1 MKIIVENLPA
11 NITTEKLKNIFDQIG
26 AVESVKLKTD
36 LLTRRPS
43 GTGYVEMLLD
53 VDAFRAVNCL
63 NGATMNDRK
72 IFLTEEQPLLARAK
86 QLLEQG
92 IKFQVLQQNLW
103 TVFGSGK
110 LPSV

>member
-11 NITTEKLKNIFDQIG
+11 DITTEKLKSIFDQIG

-63 NGATMNDRK
+63 NGAIIMKDRK

-92 IKFQVLQQNLW
+92 IKFQGINLG
-103 TVFGSGK
+103 FHKGK
-110 LPSV
+110 EERNH